1 MNLTDWIGAAGVSVL
16 LVAYVLSLR
25 NILSK
30 DGSAYAFLNFLGAA
44 LACLA
49 SVMLRYWPFI
59 VLEAAW
65 ALVSLAALIQKTL
78 GNR

>member
-30 DGSAYAFLNFLGAA
+30 DGNAYALLNFLGAA

-59 VLEAAW
+59 ILEAAW